1 MSFYHIKQSKNLPL
15 ASLRAIDSIRQTGS
29 ISITAQQ
36 LGLTQSAISRSIATL
51 EELLG
56 LALLHRGARPLTL
69 TSEGELVAQSA
80 TRIEHEFEA
89 LRTQLDDMQRHRSG
103 RVTIGSFGASA
114 SSRLL
119 PLLLQRFHRKHPGIV
134 VSVIDS
140 DDQQTEKA
148 LHEGTIDFAVLG
160 KPPHDCDCLSLGQD
174 QLVGLIP
181 SEHALA
187 KRKKLSA
194 QDFHEQPFVMSQ
206 AGSAPLIQRWFDA
219 TEVQPD
225 TRHQVHQ
232 IGGILALV
240 KAELALSIVAELV
253 LPDSPTEGV
262 AVIPLQPAM
271 PRHIVMTRPKAQA
284 LSQAAKCFWEF
295 TAKALPREQ

>member
-1 MSFYHIKQSKNLPL
+1 LKQNKHLPL
-15 ASLRAIDSIRQTGS
+15 ASLRAIDNIRKTGS

-51 EELLG
+51 EEHLGVPLLN
-56 LALLHRGARPLTL
+56 RGRRPLDL

-80 TRIEHEFEA
+80 TRIEQELEV
-89 LRTQLDDMQRHRSG
+89 LQSQLDDRKRHRSG

-119 PLLLQRFHRKHPGIV
+119 PHLLQRFHHKHPGIA
-134 VSVIDS
+134 VSVIDG
-140 DDQQTEKA
+140 DDQQTEKS
-148 LHEGTIDFAVLG
+148 LHEGLFDFAVLG
-160 KPPHDCDCLSLGQD
+160 KAPNECDCISLCQD

-194 QDFHEQPFVMSQ
+194 VEFHQQPFVMPQ
-206 AGSAPLIQRWFDA
+206 AGGAPKIRRWLDTADA
-219 TEVQPD
+219 QPD
-225 TRHQVHQ
+225 VRHQVHQ

-240 KAELALSIVAELV
+240 KAGLALSIVAEMV
-253 LPDSPTEGV
+253 LPETPLEGV
-262 AVIPLQPAM
+262 AVISLQPTV
-271 PRHIVMTRPKAQA
+271 PRHIVMARPKTQA
-284 LSQAAKCFWEF
+284 LSQAAQCFWEF
-295 TAKALPREQ
+295 TAKAHSRAQ

>member
-1 MSFYHIKQSKNLPL
+1 MKQSKHLPL

-51 EELLG
+51 EEHLG
-56 LALLHRGARPLTL
+56 LPLLQRGRRPLSL

-80 TRIEHEFEA
+80 TRIEKELEA
-89 LRTQLDDMQRHRSG
+89 LQTQLDDRQRHRSG

-119 PLLLQRFHRKHPGIV
+119 PHLLQRFHQKHPGIV
-134 VSVIDS
+134 VSVIDG
-140 DDQQTEKA
+140 DDQQTEKC
-148 LHEGTIDFAVLG
+148 LIEGLYDFAVLG
-160 KPPHDCDCLSLGQD
+160 KAPNDCDCISLSQD

-187 KRKKLSA
+187 ERKTLSA
-194 QDFHEQPFVMSQ
+194 TDFHEQPFVMPQ
-206 AGSAPLIQRWFDA
+206 AGSAPQIQRWFNTADM
-219 TEVQPD
+219 QPD
-225 TRHQVHQ
+225 TRYQVHQ

-253 LPDSPTEGV
+253 LPEAPLEGV
-262 AVIPLQPAM
+262 AVIPLQPTV
-271 PRHIVMTRPKAQA
+271 PRHIVMARPKAQA
-284 LSQAAKCFWEF
+284 LSQAAQCFWEF
-295 TAKALPREQ
+295 VAKTHPRAQ

>member
-1 MSFYHIKQSKNLPL
+1 MKQSKHLPL
-15 ASLRAIDSIRQTGS
+15 ASLHAIDSIRQTGS

-51 EELLG
+51 EKHLG
-56 LALLHRGARPLTL
+56 LPLLHRGRRPLSL

-80 TRIEHEFEA
+80 TRIEQELEA
-89 LRTQLDDMQRHRSG
+89 LQALLDDRQRHRSG

-119 PLLLQRFHRKHPGIV
+119 PYLLQRFHRKHPGIA
-134 VSVIDS
+134 VSVIDG
-140 DDQQTEKA
+140 DDQKTEKS
-148 LHEGTIDFAVLG
+148 LHEGLFDFAVLG
-160 KPPHDCDCLSLGQD
+160 KAPNECDCISLSQD

-194 QDFHEQPFVMSQ
+194 IDFQEQPFVMPQ
-206 AGSAPLIQRWFDA
+206 AGSAPQIQRWFNAAD
-219 TEVQPD
+219 VQPD

-240 KAELALSIVAELV
+240 KAGLALSIVAELV
-253 LPDSPTEGV
+253 LPETPLEGV
-262 AVIPLQPAM
+262 AVISLQPTA
-271 PRHIVMTRPKAQA
+271 PRHIVMARPKAQA
-284 LSQAAKCFWEF
+284 LSQAAQCFWEF
-295 TAKALPREQ
+295 TAKAHPRAQ